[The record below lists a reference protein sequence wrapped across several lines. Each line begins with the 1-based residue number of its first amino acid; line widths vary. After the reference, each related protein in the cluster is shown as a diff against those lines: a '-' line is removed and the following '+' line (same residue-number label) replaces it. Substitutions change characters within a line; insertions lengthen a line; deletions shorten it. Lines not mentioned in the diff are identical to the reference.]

1 MKPASGIQV
10 NARLVIPWSEF
21 DFTTA
26 RSGGPGGQNV
36 NKVNSKVVLR
46 FDLGATEAFTERQKA
61 RRLERIP
68 QRGLTK
74 DHEVVIHAEGSR
86 DQLKNKH
93 AAMDRLATVLRDALA
108 RPKTRI
114 PTKMGRGA
122 KARRK
127 KDKQKQ
133 KRKKEERRKK
143 DFD

>member
-1 MKPASGIQV
+1 VEIKPG
-10 NARLVIPWSEF
+10 LEIPDVELSF
-21 DFTTA
+21 SVA

-46 FDLGATEAFTERQKA
+46 FDLAATEAFSEYQKA
-61 RRLERIP
+61 RLIKRLPKRY
-68 QRGLTK
+68 LTK

-86 DQLKNKH
+86 DQLKNKQ
-93 AAMDRLATVLRDALA
+93 AALEKLATVLRDALK

-122 KARRK
+122 KERRK

-133 KRKKEERRKK
+133 KRKKQERRKK